1 MRQFFLQKKNLQR
14 VKDRAGAGG
23 HTVPKDKIFARYFR
37 SMKILSK
44 VVEIVDSAKVY
55 DNSEEEPWLLF
66 FKNANGGVLLN
77 EEHQKPWIEEYLI
90 KPLKESGKVTIA
102 KCALNREET
111 NEFKLML
118 YKDRIMHVECK

>member
-1 MRQFFLQKKNLQR
+1 MPMSPITASA

-23 HTVPKDKIFARYFR
+23 HTVPEDKIFARYFR

-77 EEHQKPWIEEYLI
+77 KEHQKPWIEEYLI
-90 KPLKESGKVTIA
+90 KPLKESGKVTIT
-102 KCALNREET
+102 KCALNQEET